1 MAITIIDRTE
11 QKYFVSEDNYQ
22 KLMTLLNGK
31 LTKDIYFKERIC
43 NIYFDNDNYELIST
57 SLDKPTYKE
66 KVRLRSYNK
75 PKENT
80 TVFLEIKKKYKGKG
94 NKRRIELNYSE
105 ALNYIEK
112 GIMPNNINKQ
122 IMNEI
127 DYIFKIYN
135 LKPKISLTYDRY
147 SYYLNEDNSFRITFD
162 YNIKYDNKELYL
174 SNLENSNTLLKEG
187 YIMELKLQNGIPLWF
202 SKILNELKIYPTSF
216 SKVGKAYTKLREDDL
231 NV

>member
-22 KLMTLLNGK
+22 KLMTLLNDK

-112 GIMPNNINKQ
+112 GIIPNNINKQ

-127 DYIFKIYN
+127 DYIFKKYN

-174 SNLENSNTLLKEG
+174 SNLENANSLLKEG

>member
-11 QKYFVSEDNYQ
+11 QKYYVSEDNYQ
-22 KLMTLLNGK
+22 KLMTLLNDK

-80 TVFLEIKKKYKGKG
+80 IVFLEIKKKYKGKG

-112 GIMPNNINKQ
+112 GIIPNNSNKQ

-127 DYIFKIYN
+127 DYIFKKYN

-147 SYYLNEDNSFRITFD
+147 SYYLNEDDSFRITFD

-174 SNLENSNTLLKEG
+174 SNLENSNALLKEG

>member
-11 QKYFVSEDNYQ
+11 QKYYVSEDNYQ
-22 KLMTLLNGK
+22 KLMTLLNNK
-31 LTKDIYFKERIC
+31 LTKDIYFKERIY

-75 PKENT
+75 PKDNT

-112 GIMPNNINKQ
+112 GIIPNNINKQ

-127 DYIFKIYN
+127 DYIFKKYN

-202 SKILNELKIYPTSF
+202 SKILNELQIYPTSF
-216 SKVGKAYTKLREDDL
+216 SKVGIAYTKLREDDL

>member
-22 KLMTLLNGK
+22 KLMTLLK
-31 LTKDIYFKERIC
+31 DELSKDIYFKERIC

-66 KVRLRSYNK
+66 KVRIRSYNK
-75 PKENT
+75 PKEDSI
-80 TVFLEIKKKYKGKG
+80 VFLEIKKKYKGKG

-112 GIMPNNINKQ
+112 GIIPQNNNNQ

-127 DYIFKIYN
+127 DYIFKKYN
-135 LKPKISLTYDRY
+135 LKPKISLTYDRL
-147 SYYLNEDNSFRITFD
+147 SYYLKKENSFRITFD
-162 YNIKYDNKELYL
+162 HNIKYDNKELYL
-174 SNLENSNTLLKEG
+174 SNLENSNYLLKEG

-202 SKILNELKIYPTSF
+202 SKVLNELQIYPTSF
-216 SKVGKAYTKLREDDL
+216 SKVGEAYTKLRKDDL

>member
-11 QKYFVSEDNYQ
+11 QKYYVSEDNYQ
-22 KLMTLLNGK
+22 KLMTLLNDK

-112 GIMPNNINKQ
+112 GIIPNNINKQ

-127 DYIFKIYN
+127 DYIFKKYN

-174 SNLENSNTLLKEG
+174 SNLENANSLLKEG